1 MLKVNEESL
10 KKAKLSYNEQAQ
22 RMRELKSKLSRAVD
36 DIKEGWK
43 SNAGDEF
50 FKKFDNEWEKNI
62 TDYID
67 VIQHMSDNMKIADD
81 KYQKVFDTAEKIKL
95 HQ

>member
-1 MLKVNEESL
+1 MLKVNEEAL
-10 KKAKLSYNEQAQ
+10 KKAKTTYNDQAQ
-22 RMRELKSKLSRAVD
+22 RMRDLKAKLDKAVE
-36 DIKEGWK
+36 DIKEGWNSK
-43 SNAGDEF
+43 AGDEF

-62 TDYID
+62 IDYID

-95 HQ
+95 R